1 MKRYLRSVYMRH
13 RRKGRVT
20 SFNEQSTASILFSD
34 EADYEVA
41 KLEDTEHT
49 VEFSDASEQEFV
61 PTGLLRTVQVGRIMI
76 HAGDTRD
83 YGVHTIYVNEIL

>member
-1 MKRYLRSVYMRH
+1 MDT

-20 SFNEQSTASILFSD
+20 SFNEQSTDGVSFSD

-41 KLEDTEHT
+41 KTEEVEHT
-49 VEFSDASEQEFV
+49 VDFTDSSEQEFV
-61 PTGLLRTVQVGRIMI
+61 PTTLLRTVQVGRIII

-83 YGVHTIYVNEIL
+83 YGVERIYVNEIL